1 MESGLDGCSSWQL
14 AQGGDLEVA
23 ARVPLGKLQ
32 VAFEVGGAKAGRPG
46 ALQARSGGR

>member
-1 MESGLDGCSSWQL
+1 VASTAAPAGSSL
-14 AQGGDLEVA
+14 KAAADLEVA

-32 VAFEVGGAKAGRPG
+32 VAFEVGGAKAGRLS